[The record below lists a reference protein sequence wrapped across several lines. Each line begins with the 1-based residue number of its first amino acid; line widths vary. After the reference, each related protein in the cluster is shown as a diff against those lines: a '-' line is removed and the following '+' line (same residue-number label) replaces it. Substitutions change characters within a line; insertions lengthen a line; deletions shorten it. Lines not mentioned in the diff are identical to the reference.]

1 MNDIFIN
8 KELLREILILKWLF
22 WNNRFNTSFNFDFYN
37 IDSSTLIFYNNQKD
51 REKVQQ
57 LKNLNKEDKRTLA
70 YITSTTFLKLN
81 TEYYCELQ
89 TSENNEKSNQ
99 IIIQSLKLIFNNKKF
114 IKLKELLLNLFSY
127 SEWYMNNFQDISY
140 IYQNLIRKVWYKD
153 WYLSFLSFEKEFK
166 SKIEKIQK
174 DFENE
179 WFKYLTLLFYL
190 YFQKSLINTI
200 SRNYLFVWKIWIL
213 EDVSNSTDKFKD
225 FNEENYQFKDEKLKK
240 LYFFLKF
247 IIKFKEE
254 YLNKIW
260 KEIEDHDLYE
270 QLYYNLKKYDYLN

>member
-8 KELLREILILKWLF
+8 KELLIEILILKWLF
-22 WNNRFNTSFNFDFYN
+22 WNNRFNTSINFDFYN
-37 IDSSTLIFYNNQKD
+37 IDSSTLIFYNNKKD
-51 REKVQQ
+51 SEKVQQ

-81 TEYYCELQ
+81 NEYFCELQ
-89 TSENNEKSNQ
+89 TSENDEKSNQ

-153 WYLSFLSFEKEFK
+153 WYLSFLKFEKEFK

-200 SRNYLFVWKIWIL
+200 SRNYLFKWKIWIL
-213 EDVSNSTDKFKD
+213 EDVFNSTDKFKD

-240 LYFFLKF
+240 LYFFLEF
-247 IIKFKEE
+247 ILKFKE

-260 KEIEDHDLYE
+260 KEIEDHDLYD

>member
-1 MNDIFIN
+1 MNYIFMN

-22 WNNRFNTSFNFDFYN
+22 WNNRFNTSINFDFYN
-37 IDSSTLIFYNNQKD
+37 TDSSTLIFYNNQKD
-51 REKVQQ
+51 SEKVQQ

-70 YITSTTFLKLN
+70 YITSTIFLKLN

-89 TSENNEKSNQ
+89 TSENDKKSNQ
-99 IIIQSLKLIFNNKKF
+99 MIIQSLKLIFNNKKF

-153 WYLSFLSFEKEFK
+153 WYLSFLKFEKEFK

-240 LYFFLKF
+240 LYFFLEF

>member
-1 MNDIFIN
+1 MNYIFMN

-37 IDSSTLIFYNNQKD
+37 TDSSTLIFYNNQKD
-51 REKVQQ
+51 REKIQQ

-89 TSENNEKSNQ
+89 TSENDEKSNQ

-153 WYLSFLSFEKEFK
+153 WYWSFLNFEKEFK

-200 SRNYLFVWKIWIL
+200 WRNYLFEWKIWIL
-213 EDVSNSTDKFKD
+213 IDVSNSTDKFKN
-225 FNEENYQFKDEKLKK
+225 FNEKNYQFKDEKLKK
-240 LYFFLKF
+240 LYFFLEF

-254 YLNKIW
+254 YLKKIW

>member
-1 MNDIFIN
+1 
-8 KELLREILILKWLF
+8 
-22 WNNRFNTSFNFDFYN
+22 
-37 IDSSTLIFYNNQKD
+37 
-51 REKVQQ
+51 
-57 LKNLNKEDKRTLA
+57 
-70 YITSTTFLKLN
+70 
-81 TEYYCELQ
+81 
-89 TSENNEKSNQ
+89 
-99 IIIQSLKLIFNNKKF
+99 
-114 IKLKELLLNLFSY
+114 
-127 SEWYMNNFQDISY
+127 MNNFQDISY

-240 LYFFLKF
+240 LYFFLEF

>member
-8 KELLREILILKWLF
+8 KELLWEILILKWLF
-22 WNNRFNTSFNFDFYN
+22 WNNRFNISINFDFYN
-37 IDSSTLIFYNNQKD
+37 IDSSTLIFYNNKKD
-51 REKVQQ
+51 REKIQQ

-81 TEYYCELQ
+81 NEYFCELQ

-127 SEWYMNNFQDISY
+127 SKWYMNNFQDISY

-200 SRNYLFVWKIWIL
+200 SRNYLFKWKIWIL
-213 EDVSNSTDKFKD
+213 EDVFNSTDKFKD

-240 LYFFLKF
+240 LYFFLEF
-247 IIKFKEE
+247 IIKFKE

>member
-1 MNDIFIN
+1 MN

-37 IDSSTLIFYNNQKD
+37 TDSSTLIFYNNQKD
-51 REKVQQ
+51 REKIQQ

-70 YITSTTFLKLN
+70 YINSMTFLKLN
-81 TEYYCELQ
+81 NEYFCELQ
-89 TSENNEKSNQ
+89 TSENDEKSNQ

-153 WYLSFLSFEKEFK
+153 WYLSFLKFEKEFK

-213 EDVSNSTDKFKD
+213 EDVSNSNDKFKD

-240 LYFFLKF
+240 LYFFLEF
-247 IIKFKEE
+247 IIKLKE

>member
-22 WNNRFNTSFNFDFYN
+22 WNNRFNTSINFDFYN
-37 IDSSTLIFYNNQKD
+37 IDSSTLIFYNNKKD
-51 REKVQQ
+51 SEKVQQ

-81 TEYYCELQ
+81 TEYYSELQ
-89 TSENNEKSNQ
+89 TSENDEKSNQ

-153 WYLSFLSFEKEFK
+153 WYLSFLKFEKEFK

-200 SRNYLFVWKIWIL
+200 SRNYLFKWKIWIL
-213 EDVSNSTDKFKD
+213 EDVFNSTDKFKD

-240 LYFFLKF
+240 LYFFLEF
-247 IIKFKEE
+247 IIKFKE